1 MAAANLGHFVLY
13 LWALEEA
20 DIEYT
25 YHPVRI
31 DRRGKDGTQSDDYTK
46 LNYQGKVPTLV
57 DDDLVINESAAILN
71 YIARLA
77 PVKNIIPIYSSVLE
91 LEYDAECYFTLTG
104 LEQPL
109 WTAAK
114 HSFALPKQFRIAD
127 IKKQLNGNLP
137 KP

>member
-1 MAAANLGHFVLY
+1 
-13 LWALEEA
+13 
-20 DIEYT
+20 
-25 YHPVRI
+25 VRI
-31 DRRGKDGTQSDDYTK
+31 DRRGKDGTQSDDYKK

>member
-1 MAAANLGHFVLY
+1 
-13 LWALEEA
+13 
-20 DIEYT
+20 
-25 YHPVRI
+25 
-31 DRRGKDGTQSDDYTK
+31 
-46 LNYQGKVPTLV
+46 
-57 DDDLVINESAAILN
+57 
-71 YIARLA
+71 
-77 PVKNIIPIYSSVLE
+77 VLE